1 MTASPASAS
10 LSASTAASPSP
21 YTDFDKQYLAGTWR
35 LGGSDR
41 VQQDTNPYNG
51 DTLAEIRLANQQD
64 VNDAYQA
71 AAQAQREWAAR
82 LPGERADILRRAI
95 RIMDARADEIRS
107 WIIRESGSTQTK
119 AAIELGS
126 ARAITLEAS
135 TFPNRV
141 EGRILA
147 SSVKGQE
154 SRVYRE
160 PLGVVG
166 IISPWNFPFHLS
178 MRSVA
183 PALALGNGV
192 VLKPASDTPIS
203 GGLLLAKIFEEAGVP
218 AGLFSVVIGAG
229 SEIGDYFVAH
239 PVPRLISFTGSTDV
253 GRNVGRIA
261 SGGQHIK
268 RVALELGGNAPL
280 VVLGDADV
288 GQAAHAAVVGRF
300 LHQGQICMSTN
311 RVIVDAGIYDDFVD
325 AVAQRVRGL
334 RWGDPANPDTVVGP
348 VINAKQLADI
358 QRRIEQAKA
367 DGAQAIVEG
376 PAEGNVLPP
385 HVFGNVDPAWAI
397 AKEESFGPVL
407 PIIKSRDEDHALVL
421 ANDTEYGLSSAVFTG
436 DLERGVRF
444 ARGIV
449 AGMTHINGMSVDDQ
463 TNAPFGGE
471 KNSGLGRFNGDWAI
485 DEFTRAQ
492 WITLQ
497 FEPRQYPF

>member
-1 MTASPASAS
+1 MSDTVHPVSETAM
-10 LSASTAASPSP
+10 P
-21 YTDFDKQYLAGTWR
+21 YNGFDKQYLAGEWR
-35 LGGSDR
+35 AGGSG
-41 VQQDTNPYNG
+41 QTHSDTNPFNG
-51 DTLAEIRLANQQD
+51 DVLATIPLASQD
-64 VNDAYQA
+64 DVDLAYQG
-71 AAQAQREWAAR
+71 AQGAQRDWAAR
-82 LPGERADILRRAI
+82 LPGERADVLRRAI
-95 RIMDARADEIRS
+95 AIMDARADEIRS
-107 WIIRESGSTQTK
+107 WIVRESGSTQTK

-126 ARAITLEAS
+126 ARAITVEAA

-183 PALALGNGV
+183 PAIALGNSV
-192 VLKPASDTPIS
+192 VLKPASDTPIT
-203 GGLLLAKIFEEAGVP
+203 GGLLLAKIFEEAGLPPGV
-218 AGLFSVVIGAG
+218 LNVVIGSG
-229 SEIGDYFVAH
+229 REIGDFFVAH
-239 PVPRLISFTGSTDV
+239 PVPRFISFTGSTEV

-261 SGGQHIK
+261 SGGQYIK

-280 VVLGDADV
+280 IVLADADID
-288 GQAAHAAVVGRF
+288 QAARAAVVGRF

-311 RVIVDAGIYDDFVD
+311 RVIVDARIYDAFAE

-334 RWGDPANPDTVVGP
+334 QYGDPSDPGTVIGP
-348 VINAKQLADI
+348 IINARQLTGI
-358 QRRIEQAKA
+358 QERISQAKA
-367 DGAQAIVEG
+367 DGAEALVEG
-376 PAEGNVLPP
+376 EAMGNVLPP
-385 HVFGNVDPAWAI
+385 HVFGNVDPSWPI

-407 PIIKSRDEDHALVL
+407 PLIKAKDEQHALDL
-421 ANDTEYGLSSAVFTG
+421 ANDTEYGLSSAVFTS

-497 FEPRQYPF
+497 YEPRQYPF

>member
-1 MTASPASAS
+1 MTASPASNT
-10 LSASTAASPSP
+10 LST
-21 YTDFDKQYLAGTWR
+21 YTDFDKQYLAGEWR
-35 LGGSDR
+35 LGRSD
-41 VQQDTNPYNG
+41 QLHQDINPYNG

-64 VNDAYQA
+64 VDDAYQA
-71 AAQAQREWAAR
+71 AARAQREWAAR
-82 LPGERADILRRAI
+82 LPGERADVLRRAI
-95 RIMDARADEIRS
+95 DIMDARADEIRG

-192 VLKPASDTPIS
+192 VLKPASDTPVS

-229 SEIGDYFVAH
+229 SEIGDHFVAH

-311 RVIVDAGIYDDFVD
+311 RVIVDAGIHDDFVD

-334 RWGDPANPDTVVGP
+334 NWGDPNMQDKVVGA
-348 VINAKQLADI
+348 VITSRHADDHYRRHGQSQADI
-358 QRRIEQAKA
+358 LTTR
-367 DGAQAIVEG
+367 
-376 PAEGNVLPP
+376 
-385 HVFGNVDPAWAI
+385 
-397 AKEESFGPVL
+397 
-407 PIIKSRDEDHALVL
+407 
-421 ANDTEYGLSSAVFTG
+421 Y
-436 DLERGVRF
+436 
-444 ARGIV
+444 
-449 AGMTHINGMSVDDQ
+449 
-463 TNAPFGGE
+463 
-471 KNSGLGRFNGDWAI
+471 LG
-485 DEFTRAQ
+485 Q
-492 WITLQ
+492 
-497 FEPRQYPF
+497 

>member
-1 MTASPASAS
+1 MTASPAS

-95 RIMDARADEIRS
+95 RIIDARADEIRG
-107 WIIRESGSTQTK
+107 WIIRESGST
-119 AAIELGS
+119 
-126 ARAITLEAS
+126 RASTLEAS
-135 TFPNRV
+135 TLPNRV

-300 LHQGQICMSTN
+300 LHQGQI
-311 RVIVDAGIYDDFVD
+311 
-325 AVAQRVRGL
+325 
-334 RWGDPANPDTVVGP
+334 
-348 VINAKQLADI
+348 
-358 QRRIEQAKA
+358 
-367 DGAQAIVEG
+367 
-376 PAEGNVLPP
+376 
-385 HVFGNVDPAWAI
+385 
-397 AKEESFGPVL
+397 
-407 PIIKSRDEDHALVL
+407 
-421 ANDTEYGLSSAVFTG
+421 
-436 DLERGVRF
+436 
-444 ARGIV
+444 
-449 AGMTHINGMSVDDQ
+449 
-463 TNAPFGGE
+463 
-471 KNSGLGRFNGDWAI
+471 
-485 DEFTRAQ
+485 
-492 WITLQ
+492 
-497 FEPRQYPF
+497 